1 MLGTLVTARIAIA
14 ASEVGAPCDRVMPI
28 VQPLLSAPAQG
39 IRKAAEGVHRVFL
52 RAVSVILPANYDWSG
67 RSASRNEAT
76 QAKGRLHHMI
86 ISVLNRLPEAQLLD
100 LLTVRL

>member
-1 MLGTLVTARIAIA
+1 
-14 ASEVGAPCDRVMPI
+14 MPI

-76 QAKGRLHHMI
+76 QAKGRLHMI